1 MKPKWLI
8 SSAVLLLSAVTA
20 SWMLHSETLDPHEC
34 FVSITAREML
44 QSDDWV
50 MPTCNG
56 ELRINKTPLC
66 YWLVGIAAKVT
77 GRVDEFTARLPSAIF
92 AFLSAAAIL
101 YFVNQWLGFRTAVI
115 STAVWATSLSY
126 IRCSHSAR
134 PDMAMTFFT
143 TLCLLSFYSA
153 ATVVTRRQQI
163 VYALVFW
170 ISFGLGN
177 IAKGPAPIPLVL
189 IPLLCYV
196 VVFRQWKLPTRLL
209 PIAGP
214 IIFLLIMLPWPLAVA
229 RQVHWDLNIWR
240 REFVDRLSGDYA
252 AGRYAVYFY
261 LPMMFKYVTPWV
273 IFLPL
278 AIIAPFNKA
287 WNNRQRLMKFLW
299 LWFVADLVFL
309 TIDGGKRQHYIVPL
323 MPAMAILIGILLEDM
338 VFVQKAYSRNFA
350 KNILK
355 SHIIPITAAMLGAA
369 IYLSVAKPNLLIPL
383 VVLSAVTITAVLL
396 ITLLFAGKKP
406 ASACLSI
413 FIGII
418 IWFMIAYSTFTP
430 LLDRY
435 KPLRDF
441 TEKLARIVP
450 QSEKLVACRSVSST
464 FVQYFG
470 RVVPEIKDEPA
481 LYNHYEQGDWVVGI
495 SSYMDELVQD
505 SRFRQVYYW
514 ERVRHQEKKYPGG
527 ALFHK
532 STPLIQ

>member
-8 SSAVLLLSAVTA
+8 SSAVLLLAAVIA
-20 SWMLHSETLDPHEC
+20 SWMLNRETLDPHEC
-34 FVSITAREML
+34 FVSVTTREML
-44 QSDDWV
+44 QSGDWII
-50 MPTCNG
+50 PTCNG
-56 ELRINKTPLC
+56 ELRINKTPLS

-77 GRVDEFTARLPSAIF
+77 GKVDEFTARLPSAIF
-92 AFLSAAAIL
+92 AFLSAAAVL

-115 STAVWATSLSY
+115 SAAVWATSLSY

-163 VYALVFW
+163 MYALVFW
-170 ISFGLGN
+170 VSFGLGN

-209 PIAGP
+209 PLAGP

-229 RQVHWDLNIWR
+229 RQVHWDLNVWK
-240 REFVDRLSGDYA
+240 REYVDRLAGDYA

-261 LPMMFKYVTPWV
+261 LPMMFKYGTPWV

-278 AIIAPFNKA
+278 AIIAPFNKV
-287 WNNRQRLMKFLW
+287 WNSRQHLMKFLW

-323 MPAMAILIGILLEDM
+323 MPAMAILIGILLED
-338 VFVQKAYSRNFA
+338 SRNFA

-355 SHIIPITAAMLGAA
+355 GHIIPITAAMLGAA
-369 IYLSVAKPNLLIPL
+369 IYFSVVKPELLVPM

-396 ITLLFAGKKP
+396 ITLLFAKEKP
-406 ASACLSI
+406 GFACLSI
-413 FIGII
+413 FVGIAV
-418 IWFMIAYSTFTP
+418 WFMIAYSAFTP
-430 LLDRY
+430 LLDRD
-435 KPLRDF
+435 KPLRAF
-441 TEKLARIVP
+441 AEKLVRTVP
-450 QSEKLVACRSVSST
+450 QSEKLVAYKEVSST
-464 FVQYFG
+464 LVYYFG
-470 RVVPEIKDEPA
+470 RVVPEIKDKSA
-481 LYNHYEQGDWVVGI
+481 LYNHYEQGDWVIGT
-495 SSYMDELVQD
+495 SRRMDELVQD
-505 SRFRQVYYW
+505 SRLRQVYYW
-514 ERVRHQEKKYPGG
+514 EKVPGNKRKYPGG
-527 ALFHK
+527 VLLHK
-532 STPLIQ
+532 SAPLMQ